1 MKIFTRL
8 NLALILLMPAFVS
21 ADNWT
26 DIEADTAMY
35 GRIVKVK
42 NTTSTDK
49 CKKLADK
56 YGAVAY
62 SIDSK
67 KGKCSVLKSVTLQL
81 CFRSEHHGPMYENY
95 PRWFHPHIRGLRK
108 LGMKAAQLHQ
118 MTPL

>member
-67 KGKCSVLKSVTLQL
+67 KGKCSVLKSVRATTVKEGFTSQ
-81 CFRSEHHGPMYENY
+81 RRASN
-95 PRWFHPHIRGLRK
+95 
-108 LGMKAAQLHQ
+108 
-118 MTPL
+118 